1 MCPLQ
6 SAYQIDAWILREL
19 CTPVWKNRSYDM
31 TAATVRIVV
40 LLSLYFCKKMMVY
53 NSKKSLL

>member
-19 CTPVWKNRSYDM
+19 CNPFGE
-31 TAATVRIVV
+31 IVV
-40 LLSLYFCKKMMVY
+40 FSDSGYSEDGIIAFFVFLQKNDGL
-53 NSKKSLL
+53 